1 MDDGPFIDG
10 LPIEHGDFQVRKLLV
25 DQRFYLQTLGICQ
38 LFIEDLPSKSDKI
51 LWNVGLRQE
60 ERDVKPAN
68 SPRQPLQ
75 GSPSWV
81 PAGDIS
87 EM

>member
-38 LFIEDLPSKSDKI
+38 LFIEDLPYKI
-51 LWNVGLRQE
+51 L
-60 ERDVKPAN
+60 
-68 SPRQPLQ
+68 
-75 GSPSWV
+75 
-81 PAGDIS
+81 
-87 EM
+87 

>member
-51 LWNVGLRQE
+51 LWKRGT
-60 ERDVKPAN
+60 
-68 SPRQPLQ
+68 SPGRTGRETGQLASSTAAREPKL
-75 GSPSWV
+75 GASW
-81 PAGDIS
+81 GHQ
-87 EM
+87 